1 MWKYDP
7 VSGLPEDRS
16 YLECGLPPLLR
27 ESVDAMIAA
36 WEKLD
41 RGEVYL
47 HWDCDFCNLQA
58 DINCAEVDQVISSE
72 QAQYLREK
80 YLRIIGV
87 ELLTWGLKVCYNVS
101 RKNKAVY
108 GCLILFWI
116 GGDSMSDLTILILA
130 ISICLALLLL
140 ARDDR

>member
-1 MWKYDP
+1 MYGSLFAIRSEIFKGSDVCMWKYDP

-80 YLRIIGV
+80 YLRI
-87 ELLTWGLKVCYNVS
+87 EKEE
-101 RKNKAVY
+101 
-108 GCLILFWI
+108 F
-116 GGDSMSDLTILILA
+116 
-130 ISICLALLLL
+130 
-140 ARDDR
+140 

>member
-1 MWKYDP
+1 MNRRAADP
-7 VSGLPEDRS
+7 SAALAGGRFHRRPR
-16 YLECGLPPLLR
+16 GLPPLLR

-80 YLRIIGV
+80 YLRI
-87 ELLTWGLKVCYNVS
+87 EKEE
-101 RKNKAVY
+101 
-108 GCLILFWI
+108 F
-116 GGDSMSDLTILILA
+116 
-130 ISICLALLLL
+130 
-140 ARDDR
+140 